1 MMAGKTN
8 QTTVAGLKKRL
19 VKYHIFLHLS
29 AWSSNRQPPPHQDPL
44 PTQLL
49 IHPLLQI
56 NQTMNNILQNI
67 YSS

>member
-44 PTQLL
+44 PTQ
-49 IHPLLQI
+49 PSP
-56 NQTMNNILQNI
+56 TTD
-67 YSS
+67 SSIITNKSDNE